1 MSPDDLQRL
10 RRRFGLTQVQFAD
23 LLGISPALVASLE
36 CGRRRITEQ
45 RIREIAGLFEGELYK
60 PRLVARVQGPGSSRR
75 INTGGHRPAIAPAHS
90 RSASVSKAVQVRQ
103 PARPAVSR
111 PTAGPVLPPVVTWST
126 CRWQDPTV
134 GLCGASTPQ
143 GMLYCA
149 VHMALALIG
158 GRPTRTR
165 L

>member
-36 CGRRRITEQ
+36 CGRRRITER
-45 RIREIAGLFEGELYK
+45 RIREIARLFEGELYNSR
-60 PRLVARVQGPGSSRR
+60 PVPLVQGPGSLPRVNGSD
-75 INTGGHRPAIAPAHS
+75 RPAIAPPPS
-90 RSASVSKAVQVRQ
+90 RSATASSFVQPWQ
-103 PARPAVSR
+103 PASPAISR
-111 PTAGPVLPPVVTWST
+111 RALGPVLPPVVTWST
-126 CRWQDPTV
+126 CRWRDPTA
-134 GLCGASTPQ
+134 GPCGASTPQ

-149 VHMALALIG
+149 VHMAIALIE